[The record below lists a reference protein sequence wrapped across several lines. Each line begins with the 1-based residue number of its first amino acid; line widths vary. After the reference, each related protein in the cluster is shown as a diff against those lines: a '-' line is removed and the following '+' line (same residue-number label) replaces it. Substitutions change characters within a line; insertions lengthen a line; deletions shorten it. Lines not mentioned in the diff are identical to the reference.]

1 MSRASLSE
9 VSRPAREPNMYPV
22 IPYPGYFN
30 FTCCFHVISAVLP
43 PEATFRGGEYLTYD
57 LSRRGVDPILSSD
70 DEISLHFK
78 TRKSSGLLFYTG
90 E

>member
-1 MSRASLSE
+1 ML
-9 VSRPAREPNMYPV
+9 
-22 IPYPGYFN
+22 
-30 FTCCFHVISAVLP
+30 SAVLP

-57 LSRRGVDPILSSD
+57 LGRRGIDPILSSD

-90 E
+90 ESVAAAVSKFTR

>member
-1 MSRASLSE
+1 M
-9 VSRPAREPNMYPV
+9 
-22 IPYPGYFN
+22 
-30 FTCCFHVISAVLP
+30 ISAVLP

-90 E
+90 ERASEQGGSIPSCSGSGFMAVVIAFTIVKSTILL